1 MQFRPFPDWLL
12 PYCRNSWATVSSDI
26 FSSCLFDRAWSF
38 VLIDFFF
45 SAGRFFR
52 SIMKSMTYSKLETHC
67 AFPNWFFVSP
77 FLLVFFST
85 PIDSVQET
93 QECCPRASDRYWD
106 TVCLSTGS
114 YTYICCIET
123 DLLGAKM
130 KFRLQ
135 NFAWFHVMLKIQTME
150 NAQPR
155 KKIIFESQKLHVTLF
170 P

>member
-1 MQFRPFPDWLL
+1 MPFRPFPDWLL

-77 FLLVFFST
+77 FFAGFFFYADRFSARNARMLPSGVRSILGYCVLV
-85 PIDSVQET
+85 
-93 QECCPRASDRYWD
+93 YWE
-106 TVCLSTGS
+106 LYLHMLYRNRSLGS
-114 YTYICCIET
+114 ENEISATKFCVVSCYAEYKRWKTHNR
-123 DLLGAKM
+123 KM
-130 KFRLQ
+130 
-135 NFAWFHVMLKIQTME
+135 
-150 NAQPR
+150 
-155 KKIIFESQKLHVTLF
+155 IIFESQKLVNLF